1 MSQISFLVLLMMM
14 AMMLVMMLMIM
25 MVMLIMIMI
34 KVMNV
39 EEIILHLMQIN
50 ISLLQH
56 MISISCS
63 PPELLPAPQI
73 LTPSPPRTA
82 LWGRGGSL
90 PRPLPYIFCQAPP
103 RPAPPREKKSFPVHP
118 WSWCLHFGGVCHK
131 LIFLPILG
139 HMIGTMMDGLH
150 IVLTLF
156 FKACFTS
163 NL

>member
-56 MISISCS
+56 MISISTR
-63 PPELLPAPQI
+63 PG
-73 LTPSPPRTA
+73 PSQPR
-82 LWGRGGSL
+82 R
-90 PRPLPYIFCQAPP
+90 F
-103 RPAPPREKKSFPVHP
+103 
-118 WSWCLHFGGVCHK
+118 
-131 LIFLPILG
+131 
-139 HMIGTMMDGLH
+139 
-150 IVLTLF
+150 
-156 FKACFTS
+156 
-163 NL
+163 